1 VRAHPA
7 GPRHADVLARSCAAG
22 PCPTGSADVV
32 RAELHALHPAVW
44 PRGARRGDDGVV
56 RLAGVAV
63 GELAETYGTPL
74 FVVDEADFRARC
86 AEHAAVFGAPQRVH
100 YAAKAFLCSEIARWV
115 AEQGLSLDVCTGP
128 ELALARRAGFPAHR
142 IAMHGN
148 NKSGAELTAA
158 VTAGVGAV
166 VLDSFLEIAR
176 LDEIARRHGVVSSVL
191 VRVTVGVEAHTH
203 EFIATAHEDQKF
215 GFSLAAGDAAEAVR
229 RVLKSPGLR
238 LVGLHSHIG
247 SQIFDADGFEVAAHR
262 MVGLF
267 AAIRDEHGTD
277 AVAGVSTLNL
287 GGGLGIAYT
296 AEDDPLP
303 LPELAAQLRSIVHNQ
318 CQLAGMPTPE
328 LVVEPGRAIVGP
340 GTVTLYEVG
349 TTKDVTVV
357 PSNAV
362 VPAKQR
368 RYVSVDGGMSDNVRT
383 ALYDAHYDCRLVS
396 RRSAA
401 PPTLSR
407 VVGKHCE
414 SGDVV
419 VRDCWL
425 PEDVAPGD
433 LLAVAGTGA
442 YCYSMSSRYN
452 LLPRPAVVA
461 VRAGTHRLLLR
472 RETLADLLSLEVS

>member
-7 GPRHADVLARSCAAG
+7 GPRHGDVLAQSSSPG
-22 PCPTGSADVV
+22 PRPGSPAD
-32 RAELHALHPAVW
+32 LHVLHPAVW
-44 PRGARRGDDGVV
+44 PRGAQRGQDGAV
-56 RLAGVAV
+56 RLAGVEV

-86 AEHAAVFGAPQRVH
+86 AEHVAAFGAAHRVH
-100 YAAKAFLCSEIARWV
+100 YAAKAFLCSEVARWV

-128 ELALARRAGFPAHR
+128 ELALALHAGFPAQR

-148 NKSGAELTAA
+148 NKSADELAAA
-158 VTAGVGAV
+158 VTAGVGTV

-176 LDEIARRHGVVSSVL
+176 LDHIARRHGVAQRVL
-191 VRVTVGVEAHTH
+191 IRATVGVEAHTH

-215 GFSLAAGDAAEAVR
+215 GFSLAAGEAAEAVR
-229 RVLKSPGLR
+229 RVLKLPGLR

-247 SQIFDADGFEVAAHR
+247 SQIFDADGFELAAHR
-262 MVGLF
+262 MVGLL
-267 AAIRDEHGTD
+267 ATIRDEHGPD
-277 AVAGVSTLNL
+277 ALANLSTLDL

-296 AEDDPLP
+296 ADDDPP
-303 LPELAAQLRSIVHNQ
+303 RPATLAAHLQAVVDAQ
-318 CQLAGMPTPE
+318 CRAAGMPTPE
-328 LVVEPGRAIVGP
+328 LVVEPGRAIAGP
-340 GTVTLYEVG
+340 GTITLYEVG
-349 TTKDVTVV
+349 TIKEVTVAA
-357 PSNAV
+357 ST
-362 VPAKQR
+362 QR

-383 ALYDAHYDCRLVS
+383 ALYDASYDCRLVS
-396 RRSAA
+396 RCSEAQ
-401 PPTLSR
+401 PVLSR

-425 PEDVAPGD
+425 PDDLAPGD
-433 LLAVAGTGA
+433 LLAVAATGA

-461 VRAGTHRLLLR
+461 VREGTHRLLLR
-472 RETLADLLSLEVS
+472 RETMADLLSLEVR